1 MGWTEGRRGFPG
13 HSPSKPLFDGRGGAF
28 FEYLTA
34 AIYPPVGL
42 QLVRRRSTRIT
53 PARLARLG
61 HAARPPRTRHH
72 QPGSPSRATAPRARV
87 PTAITRRPKP
97 RPHPL
102 VLHDCRQL
110 VPIGSPAKLT
120 GSALAP
126 PLAHRSPCIPCSHPF
141 FARSTTSGERAKK
154 LGGAQRGEVWH
165 WFRLGCIGDFFFA
178 KKALPRRREAVH
190 RGASC

>member
-126 PLAHRSPCIPCSHPF
+126 PPRPPQPLHPLLSSFLRTLYNQWRTSKEVGGSPTRGSLALVP
-141 FARSTTSGERAKK
+141 SG
-154 LGGAQRGEVWH
+154 
-165 WFRLGCIGDFFFA
+165 
-178 KKALPRRREAVH
+178 VH
-190 RGASC
+190 RRLLLCQESTSTPAGGCASRS